1 MGAGILERHG
11 DDHESQLDA
20 VGGETRVSDW
30 TPTERKIKTPYGY
43 IRYGGPCRDDYR
55 SLVVYD
61 QGGGNTVLSLQRPAM
76 TAFKAAEVR
85 YARRSAWTS
94 ARIKKNGGRPI
105 KVLPG
110 TNRSCATQAALY
122 AMNTPTNRRYASP
135 AITGH
140 TRGLAIDVDQSQPNL
155 DKIHAALCA
164 EGWTQTRPVDE
175 KWHYSY
181 GVTI

>member
-1 MGAGILERHG
+1 M
-11 DDHESQLDA
+11 
-20 VGGETRVSDW
+20 SDW
-30 TPTERKIKTPYGY
+30 TPTERRIATPYGF

-61 QGGGNTVLSLQRPAM
+61 QGGGNTVLELQRPAM
-76 TAFKAAEVR
+76 MAFQAAEVR
-85 YARRSAWTS
+85 YARRSGWTKV
-94 ARIKKNGGRPI
+94 RIKRNGGRGRPI

-110 TNRSCATQAALY
+110 TNRSCETQARLY
-122 AMNTPTNRRYASP
+122 ASDRNRYASP

-155 DKIHAALCA
+155 DKVNAALRA
-164 EGWTQTRPVDE
+164 EGWTQTRPDDE
-175 KWHYSY
+175 PWHWSY